1 MSAQPKPKWK
11 PGRPAHLVPV
21 QGGGLKVYPLIRAA
35 WMDQVEEA
43 RAILKADP
51 AQINVQDPYAGLT
64 ALHIAVFRG
73 NVEMVEL
80 LVRFPRCDLDRED
93 NFGRVPA
100 DLLLYTMSHPVT
112 ALLLQE
118 SRR

>member
-11 PGRPAHLVPV
+11 PGRPLHLEPV
-21 QGGGLKVYPLIRAA
+21 QGGSLQVYPLIRAA

-51 AQINVQDPYAGLT
+51 AQITVQDPYAGLT

-80 LVRFPRCDLDRED
+80 LVRFPGCDLDRTD
-93 NFGRVPA
+93 NFGRTP
-100 DLLLYTMSHPVT
+100 T
-112 ALLLQE
+112 ALMVYNTNASLFEVFSL
-118 SRR
+118 S